1 MEYRRLGRSDIEVSI
16 ICLGSM
22 TWGEQNSEAEGFAQ
36 MDLAVDRGIN
46 FIDTAEMYASPPRRE
61 TCGRS
66 EEIIGNWL
74 AARGGRDG
82 IVLATKVTGPS
93 DGLDYIRGEPTRLD
107 RRQIAE
113 AIEGSLRRLK
123 TDYVDLYQLHWPDRP
138 VKAFG
143 QLGYEHNEGEE
154 IPPEETPPEETL
166 DALAELVRAG
176 KARSVGLSNETPW
189 GVMRFLALAEA
200 GRGPRMV
207 SIQNPYSL
215 LNRSFETRLA
225 EVALRED
232 CGLLAYAPA
241 AAGALTGKYLNGQR
255 PEGARMTLFPNNK
268 RYFGAQG
275 QAATGAYVDLAR
287 DEGLDPAQM
296 ALAYVLTRP
305 FLTSAI
311 VGATN
316 LAQLENSIAAKDLV
330 LSQEALNAIESIH
343 KIYTYPCP

>member
-1 MEYRRLGRSDIEVSI
+1 MEYRRLGRSDIEVSL

-36 MDLAVDRGIN
+36 MDFAIEHGIN
-46 FIDTAEMYASPPRRE
+46 FIDTAEMYAAPPRRE

-74 AARGGRDG
+74 AARGGRDKV
-82 IVLATKVTGPS
+82 VLATKVTGPS
-93 DGLDYIRGEPTRLD
+93 GGLDYIRGGRTRLN
-107 RRQIAE
+107 RHHIAE

-138 VKAFG
+138 IKAFG
-143 QLGYEHNEGEE
+143 QLGYEHSEG
-154 IPPEETPPEETL
+154 EETPPEDTL
-166 DALAELVRAG
+166 EVLAELVRAG
-176 KARSVGLSNETPW
+176 KVRSVGLSNETPW

-200 GRGPRMV
+200 GRGPRMISV
-207 SIQNPYSL
+207 QNPYSL
-215 LNRSFETRLA
+215 LNRGFEARLA

-232 CGLLAYAPA
+232 CGLLAYAPV
-241 AAGALTGKYLNGQR
+241 AAGALTGKYLNDRR
-255 PEGARMTLFPNNK
+255 PEGARMTLFPDNR

-275 QAATGAYVDLAR
+275 QAATAAYVDLAR
-287 DEGLDPAQM
+287 KHGLDPAQM

-311 VGATN
+311 IGATS
-316 LAQLENSIAAKDLV
+316 LAQLENSLAAKDLI
-330 LSQEALNAIESIH
+330 LSQEVLNAIESIH

>member
-1 MEYRRLGRSDIEVSI
+1 MECRRLGRSDIEVSL

-36 MDLAVDRGIN
+36 MDFAVDQGIN
-46 FIDTAEMYASPPRRE
+46 FIDTAEMYAAPPRRE

-74 AARGGRDG
+74 AARGGRDRL
-82 IVLATKVTGPS
+82 VLATKIAGPS
-93 DGLDYIRGEPTRLD
+93 DGLDYIRGGRTRLD
-107 RRQIAE
+107 RHHIAE

-138 VKAFG
+138 IKAFG
-143 QLGYEHNEGEE
+143 QLGYEHSEG
-154 IPPEETPPEETL
+154 EETPPEDTL
-166 DALAELVRAG
+166 EVLAELVQAG
-176 KARSVGLSNETPW
+176 KVRSVGLSNETPW

-207 SIQNPYSL
+207 SVQNPYSL
-215 LNRSFETRLA
+215 LNRSFEARLA

-232 CGLLAYAPA
+232 CGLLAYAPV
-241 AAGALTGKYLNGQR
+241 AAGALTGKYLNGRR

-268 RYFGAQG
+268 RYFGEQG
-275 QAATGAYVDLAR
+275 QAATAAYVELAR
-287 DEGLDPAQM
+287 EHGLDPARM

-311 VGATN
+311 IGATS
-316 LAQLENSIAAKDLV
+316 LAQLENNIAAKDLV
-330 LSQEALNAIESIH
+330 LSQEVLNAIESIH
-343 KIYTYPCP
+343 EIYTYPCP

>member
-1 MEYRRLGRSDIEVSI
+1 MEYRRLGRSDIEVSN

-22 TWGEQNSEAEGFAQ
+22 TWGEQNSEAEGFQQ
-36 MDLAVDRGIN
+36 MDFAVDQGIN
-46 FIDTAEMYASPPRRE
+46 FIDTAEMYTAPPRRE

-74 AARGGRDG
+74 AARGGRDRL
-82 IVLATKVTGPS
+82 VLATKIAGPS
-93 DGLDYIRGEPTRLD
+93 DGLDYIRGGRTRLN
-107 RRQIAE
+107 RHHIAE
-113 AIEGSLRRLK
+113 ALEGSLRRLK

-138 VKAFG
+138 IKAFG
-143 QLGYEHNEGEE
+143 QLGHEHSEG
-154 IPPEETPPEETL
+154 EETPPEETL
-166 DALAELVRAG
+166 EALAELVQAG
-176 KARSVGLSNETPW
+176 KARSIGLSNETPW
-189 GVMRFLALAEA
+189 GVMRFLALAEV

-207 SIQNPYSL
+207 SVQNPYSL
-215 LNRSFETRLA
+215 LNRSFEARLA

-232 CGLLAYAPA
+232 CGLLAYAPV

-275 QAATGAYVDLAR
+275 QAATAAYVDLAH
-287 DEGLDPAQM
+287 EQGLDPARM

-311 VGATN
+311 IGATN
-316 LAQLENSIAAKDLV
+316 LAQLENSIAAKDLI
-330 LSQEALNAIESIH
+330 LSQEVLNAIESIH
-343 KIYTYPCP
+343 EVYTYPCP

>member
-22 TWGEQNSEAEGFAQ
+22 TWGEQNSEAEGFTQ
-36 MDLAVDRGIN
+36 MDFAIEHGIN
-46 FIDTAEMYASPPRRE
+46 FIDTAEMYAAPPRRE

-74 AARGGRDG
+74 AARGGRDKV
-82 IVLATKVTGPS
+82 VLATKVTGPS
-93 DGLDYIRGEPTRLD
+93 GGLDYIRGGRTRLN
-107 RRQIAE
+107 RHHIAE

-138 VKAFG
+138 IKAFG
-143 QLGYEHNEGEE
+143 QLGYEHSEG
-154 IPPEETPPEETL
+154 EETPPEDTL
-166 DALAELVRAG
+166 EVLAELVRAG
-176 KARSVGLSNETPW
+176 KVRSVGLSNETPW
-189 GVMRFLALAEA
+189 GVLRFLALAEA

-207 SIQNPYSL
+207 SVQNPYSL
-215 LNRSFETRLA
+215 LNRSFEARLA

-232 CGLLAYAPA
+232 CGLLAYAPV
-241 AAGALTGKYLNGQR
+241 AAGALTGKYLNDRR
-255 PEGARMTLFPNNK
+255 PEGARMTLFPDNR

-275 QAATGAYVDLAR
+275 QAATAAYVDLAR
-287 DEGLDPAQM
+287 KHGLDPAQM

-311 VGATN
+311 IGATS
-316 LAQLENSIAAKDLV
+316 LAQLENSLAAKNLI
-330 LSQEALNAIESIH
+330 LSQEVLNAIESIH

>member
-1 MEYRRLGRSDIEVSI
+1 MEYRRLGRSDIEVSN

-36 MDLAVDRGIN
+36 MDFAVDQGIN
-46 FIDTAEMYASPPRRE
+46 FIDTAEMYAAPPRRE

-74 AARGGRDG
+74 AARGGRDRL
-82 IVLATKVTGPS
+82 VLATKIAGPS
-93 DGLDYIRGEPTRLD
+93 DGLDYIRGGRTRLN
-107 RRQIAE
+107 RHHIAE

-138 VKAFG
+138 IKAFG
-143 QLGYEHNEGEE
+143 QLGHEHSEG
-154 IPPEETPPEETL
+154 EETPPEETL
-166 DALAELVRAG
+166 EALAELVRAG

-215 LNRSFETRLA
+215 LNRSFEARLA

-232 CGLLAYAPA
+232 CGLLAYAPV
-241 AAGALTGKYLNGQR
+241 AAGALTGKYLNDRR
-255 PEGARMTLFPNNK
+255 PEGARMTLFPSNR

-275 QAATGAYVDLAR
+275 QAATAAYVDLAR
-287 DEGLDPAQM
+287 EKGLDPARM

-311 VGATN
+311 IGATN
-316 LAQLENSIAAKDLV
+316 LTQLENSIAAKDLV
-330 LSQEALNAIESIH
+330 LSEEVLNAIESIH
-343 KIYTYPCP
+343 EVYTYPCP

>member
-36 MDLAVDRGIN
+36 MDYAVDRGIN
-46 FIDTAEMYASPPRRE
+46 FIDTAEMYAAPPRRE

-74 AARGGRDG
+74 AARGGRDK
-82 IVLATKVTGPS
+82 IVLATKITGPS
-93 DGLDYIRGEPTRLD
+93 EGLSYIRGEPTRLN

-113 AIEGSLRRLK
+113 AIEGSLKRLK

-138 VKAFG
+138 VRPFG
-143 QLGYEHNEGEE
+143 QLGHEHNEGD
-154 IPPEETPPEETL
+154 ETPPEETL
-166 DALAELVRAG
+166 EALAELVQAG

-207 SIQNPYSL
+207 SVQNPYSL
-215 LNRSFETRLA
+215 LNRSFEARLA

-232 CGLLAYAPA
+232 CGLLAYAPV

-255 PEGARMTLFPNNK
+255 PEGARMTLFPDNK
-268 RYFGAQG
+268 RYFGEQG
-275 QAATGAYVDLAR
+275 QAATSAYVDLAR
-287 DEGLDPAQM
+287 EHSLDPAQM
-296 ALAYVLTRP
+296 AVAYVLTRP

-311 VGATN
+311 IGATS
-316 LAQLENSIAAKDLV
+316 LAQLENSIAAEDLV
-330 LSQEALNAIESIH
+330 LSEKVLNAIESIH